1 MELTDADK
9 KLLTLE
15 SALLCNSDLLLNLPM
30 NLLAPYF
37 LSVSEIEGIRES
49 INEVNDCNLSS
60 VHHDAMERVTTQS
73 GSYSVYIALFKAYGR
88 EFAIANGSRDN
99 DSVMNT
105 FSQIAS
111 AKSSNLAA
119 KAAQAVAY
127 YELWQNLFG
136 NTLMAFLNGTLRGK
150 RRSEQN
156 IIFEI
161 CYFLYF
167 FPLYLLLAIYYTIL
181 QIVPICCLP
190 SFFYIL
196 TFLIT
201 SVIEVSYAL
210 PICIVGLTFRSFL
223 IDDRSRLVLDPRTA
237 SGSRSGYSA
246 IGSNETHFTV
256 IQFMKPR
263 QQIKVGLR
271 FGSDRNGNLM
281 ISNIKV
287 DSIASAS
294 GLRIGDL
301 VKSIN
306 STDMQNSPPRDAA
319 NKLMQS
325 VGEVRMEVSHSSILM
340 EYDESTV

>member
-9 KLLTLE
+9 KLLTLH
-15 SALLCNSDLLLNLPM
+15 STLLYNSDLLLNLPM
-30 NLLAPYF
+30 ILVAPYF

-60 VHHDAMERVTTQS
+60 VYHDAMERVTSNT
-73 GSYSVYIALFKAYGR
+73 GPYSVYIALFKAYGR
-88 EFAIANGSRDN
+88 EFAIANGSREN

-111 AKSSNLAA
+111 AKSSNSAA

-127 YELWQNLFG
+127 YEFWQNLFG

-161 CYFLYF
+161 CYFVIF
-167 FPLYLLLAIYYTIL
+167 FPLYLVLAIYYTIL
-181 QIVPICCLP
+181 QITPTCCFP

-196 TFLIT
+196 TFLVT
-201 SVIEVSYAL
+201 SIIEVSYSL
-210 PICIVGLTFRSFL
+210 PICIVGLIFRSCL
-223 IDDRSRLVLDPRTA
+223 IADRSRLVLEPA
-237 SGSRSGYSA
+237 SGSRSGYTA
-246 IGSNETHFTV
+246 IGSNATDYSV

-263 QQIKVGLR
+263 QQVKVGLR

-287 DSIASAS
+287 ESIASAS

-306 STDMQNSPPRDAA
+306 GADMKNTPPRDAA
-319 NKLMQS
+319 NILMQS
-325 VGEVRMEVSHSSILM
+325 VGEVRMEVSHSSNLLD
-340 EYDESTV
+340 YDESTV